1 MAASWSM
8 ADTLAAMRTTTSAA
22 TTATATTSAPAAGG
36 GEPTRYLLP
45 PEAYVST
52 GWYEREQREL
62 FGRTWNLVAYE
73 QDVPRPGDYLPV
85 QAGADPVLL
94 MRGHD
99 GELRAFVNMC
109 RHRGMALAC
118 AAGHTDGNVRC
129 PYHGWEFAPEGT
141 LVRIPQRAAQ
151 FAGIDTDQ
159 WGLVPVGLGTWDGMV
174 FVNPDAAATP
184 FAEWLGDLPAR
195 IGPFD
200 LSQLVEIFR
209 LQVPIA
215 CNWKLYI
222 ENHVDVLHLWYLHD
236 ESLGMYDHTGFR
248 HDQVGP
254 HWVSEERLRPDA
266 DRARGLPPIAHLPD
280 DERDVLRANL
290 IFPNVP
296 TSSSETQW
304 MTYQVVPTGPETS
317 LLDIRIRGERGAPD
331 LDDESVGQ
339 LLRVLRDEDGGAVEQ
354 IQRVLHSPRFQVGP
368 LASAHEAPI
377 TRFQR
382 HVLEHLS

>member
-1 MAASWSM
+1 MAF
-8 ADTLAAMRTTTSAA
+8 TLATVSRG
-22 TTATATTSAPAAGG
+22 TAPGPPA
-36 GEPTRYLLP
+36 EPTRYLLP
-45 PEAYVST
+45 PEAYMSAE
-52 GWYEREQREL
+52 WYEREQRLL

-73 QDVPRPGDYLPV
+73 HDLPHPGDYLPV
-85 QAGADPVLL
+85 QAGADPVLVV
-94 MRGHD
+94 RGHD

-118 AAGHTDGNVRC
+118 APGHTDGNVRC
-129 PYHGWEFAPEGT
+129 PYHGWEFSPVGT
-141 LVRIPQRAAQ
+141 LERVPQRASQ
-151 FAGIDTDQ
+151 FPDLDTDR
-159 WGLVPVGLGTWDGMV
+159 WGLVPVALGTWNGMV
-174 FVNPDAAATP
+174 FVNPDPAATP
-184 FAEWLGDLPAR
+184 FAQWLGDLPGR
-195 IGPFD
+195 FGPFD
-200 LSQLVEIFR
+200 TTQLDEVFR
-209 LQVPIA
+209 LQVPVA

-236 ESLGMYDHTGFR
+236 ETLGMYDHTGFR

-266 DRARGLPPIAHLPD
+266 ERVRGLAPIAHLPD

-296 TSSSETQW
+296 TSSSESQW

-317 LLDIRIRGERGAPD
+317 LLDIRIRGERGGPP
-331 LDDESVGQ
+331 LDDESVAQ

-354 IQRVLHSPRFQVGP
+354 IQRVLRSPRFEVGP
-368 LASAHEAPI
+368 LAAHHEAPI

-382 HVLEHLS
+382 NVVEHLA